1 MPAILLHIL
10 QNPAFKGFF
19 LFGSSSSTLYI
30 VYNTVHT
37 WIHFGVAH
45 TPCIFCA
52 FNLPSS
58 FLVPKRERGSEL
70 LAGENLSLLYWIWI
84 AIPMK
89 CREIKGIILK
99 QFFWTYGYGK
109 QGTQSWK
116 EVARIHHF
124 PQFFSKFISFWL
136 ELSLQSEAYKIQNVW
151 EKCHILAPP
160 LFMIQVMQDAP
171 LAYYAHAFISNCVD
185 GSLILHWSIFIFIQF
200 TYLIL

>member
-45 TPCIFCA
+45 TPCIFCV

-58 FLVPKRERGSEL
+58 FLVPKRDRGSEP

-89 CREIKGIILK
+89 SRADKRYHTLSI
-99 QFFWTYGYGK
+99 FFLNLWLSWARYRYFIYIWICTYYC
-109 QGTQSWK
+109 SYYS
-116 EVARIHHF
+116 IH
-124 PQFFSKFISFWL
+124 
-136 ELSLQSEAYKIQNVW
+136 
-151 EKCHILAPP
+151 
-160 LFMIQVMQDAP
+160 
-171 LAYYAHAFISNCVD
+171 YAHKYIAFIRVIAWM
-185 GSLILHWSIFIFIQF
+185 GSLILHWSIFIQFI
-200 TYLIL
+200 YLLHLRGKNIKCLCIDS

>member
-58 FLVPKRERGSEL
+58 FLVPKRERERGSEL

-89 CREIKGIILK
+89 SRADKRYHTLSI
-99 QFFWTYGYGK
+99 FFLNLWLSWARTWTYTSYIF
-109 QGTQSWK
+109 
-116 EVARIHHF
+116 EYARTIAYLVMN
-124 PQFFSKFISFWL
+124 IST
-136 ELSLQSEAYKIQNVW
+136 YI
-151 EKCHILAPP
+151 
-160 LFMIQVMQDAP
+160 
-171 LAYYAHAFISNCVD
+171 AFISVIAWM
-185 GSLILHWSIFIFIQF
+185 GSLILHWSIFIQFIH
-200 TYLIL
+200 LLHLREKNIKCLCIDS